1 MLPVLT
7 RPLPKRNENVTA
19 ACFRGTLLVSDAGGP
34 SPLAARPSSGRVDV
48 VASFDLLTATAV
60 LDDESSFILILIVT
74 VTGAVDS
81 VDGEVVYGV
90 PSHTTCHSTSAHLTI
105 VAVVA
110 TQRRTAGHG
119 PARRPL
125 SSLLAERPYSLVE
138 PAPLDDG
145 KPAGRLNLR

>member
-1 MLPVLT
+1 MKISLQVCRKGL
-7 RPLPKRNENVTA
+7 NVCPT
-19 ACFRGTLLVSDAGGP
+19 
-34 SPLAARPSSGRVDV
+34 RVDRSLISRATV
-48 VASFDLLTATAV
+48 LRPRRRRSVLRLVDGVGDLNGEPL
-60 LDDESSFILILIVT
+60 SRPILIVT
-74 VTGAVDS
+74 ATGTVDS

-119 PARRPL
+119 PAHRPL

-145 KPAGRLNLR
+145 RPAGRLNLR

>member
-81 VDGEVVYGV
+81 VDGEVVRRALTQTLDGERRGLR
-90 PSHTTCHSTSAHLTI
+90 PS
-105 VAVVA
+105 
-110 TQRRTAGHG
+110 
-119 PARRPL
+119 RPDFV
-125 SSLLAERPYSLVE
+125 S
-138 PAPLDDG
+138 D
-145 KPAGRLNLR
+145 